1 MHGVYQT
8 LILGFVCSSALYY
21 LFSFNIFY
29 LLMIVCLS
37 VFCFYLVL
45 WCLQCFDAVGWAA
58 GRASGL

>member
-45 WCLQCFDAVGWAA
+45 W
-58 GRASGL
+58 